1 VTQSDPEAFNLS
13 DYVGLRGHTPR
24 VVLNSRGKGLKTSSW
39 AAQTMEPRLVLLS
52 RGPELY
58 STRRLATEAEKMGW
72 MVDIFDPL
80 ALTIVVDGD
89 GGRVF
94 HKGWPVECEAVL
106 PRIGYSITRRGVAI
120 VRQFEQ
126 SGVIV
131 LNTSQGII
139 RSRDKLVAC
148 QMMAEARVPVPI
160 TAHVGAWE
168 DTDRAVRRVGGSPCV
183 VKSTEGTHG
192 SGVFLVNSP
201 QQARQLVFQ
210 MLERG
215 MRPLVQEYI
224 KESHGSDVRAL
235 VVGGEVVAS
244 MRRKAHGSEFR
255 SNFHLGGS
263 VSKVEL
269 TDEQR
274 NIAICSTQTLGL
286 EVAGVDMLESDRG
299 PLVLEVNSSPGLE
312 GIEGATRVNIAE
324 KVAQRLNNLY
334 ERASVDS
341 EKTEGGPGYNE
352 KGPEHA
358 F

>member
-1 VTQSDPEAFNLS
+1 
-13 DYVGLRGHTPR
+13 
-24 VVLNSRGKGLKTSSW
+24 
-39 AAQTMEPRLVLLS
+39 MEPRLVLLS

-131 LNTSQGII
+131 LNTSQGIM

-192 SGVFLVNSP
+192 SGVFLVNSS

-224 KESHGSDVRAL
+224 KESHGCDVRAL

-263 VSKVEL
+263 VNKVEL

-312 GIEGATRVNIAE
+312 GIEGATRINIAE

-341 EKTEGGPGYNE
+341 EKIEGGPGYNE
-352 KGPEHA
+352 KGSEHA

>member
-1 VTQSDPEAFNLS
+1 
-13 DYVGLRGHTPR
+13 
-24 VVLNSRGKGLKTSSW
+24 
-39 AAQTMEPRLVLLS
+39 MEPRLVLLS

-58 STRRLATEAEKMGW
+58 STRRLATEAEKAGW
-72 MVDIFDPL
+72 MVDIMDPM
-80 ALTIVVDGD
+80 ALTPVVDSD
-89 GGRVF
+89 GGGVLHR
-94 HKGWPVECEAVL
+94 GWTVECEAVL

-131 LNTSQGII
+131 LNSSQGIL

-168 DTDRAVRRVGGSPCV
+168 DTDRAVRRVGGAPCV

-192 SGVFLVNSP
+192 SGVFLVNSA

-224 KESHGSDVRAL
+224 KESHGSDIRAL

-244 MRRKAHGSEFR
+244 MRRKAYGSEFR

-263 VSKVEL
+263 VSIVDLSE
-269 TDEQR
+269 EQR
-274 NIAICSTQTLGL
+274 ESAIRSTETLGL
-286 EVAGVDMLESDRG
+286 ELAGGDLLESERG

-312 GIEGATRVNIAE
+312 GIEGATKLNVAE
-324 KVAQRLNNLY
+324 KVAIRLNRLY
-334 ERASVDS
+334 EDFLVDS
-341 EKTEGGPGYNE
+341 SEAQDNHGSNEGQSERAY
-352 KGPEHA
+352 
-358 F
+358 

>member
-1 VTQSDPEAFNLS
+1 VAQSGPEAFNTS
-13 DYVGLRGHTPR
+13 DLMSLWEHTPS
-24 VVLNSRGKGLKTSSW
+24 VGMSFRGKGLKTLSL
-39 AAQTMEPRLVLLS
+39 ATQTMEPRLVLLS

-58 STRRLATEAEKMGW
+58 STRRLATEAEKAGW
-72 MVDIFDPL
+72 IVDIIDPL
-80 ALTIVVDGD
+80 ALTIVVDED

-94 HKGWPVECEAVL
+94 HRGWPVECEAVL

-131 LNTSQGII
+131 LNTSQGILS
-139 RSRDKLVAC
+139 SRDKLVAC

-168 DTDRAVRRVGGSPCV
+168 DTDRAVRRVGGAPCV

-192 SGVFLVNSP
+192 SGVFLVNSA

-215 MRPLVQEYI
+215 MRPLVQEYV
-224 KESHGSDVRAL
+224 KESHGSDIRAL

-263 VSKVEL
+263 VSSVEL
-269 TDEQR
+269 TEEQSE
-274 NIAICSTQTLGL
+274 IAIRSTETLGL
-286 EVAGVDMLESDRG
+286 ELAGVDMLESERG

-312 GIEGATRVNIAE
+312 GIEGATKINVAE
-324 KVAQRLNNLY
+324 KVAIRMNKMYDDLLVAPSDSEEIRDPNEGQT
-334 ERASVDS
+334 ERA
-341 EKTEGGPGYNE
+341 Y
-352 KGPEHA
+352 
-358 F
+358 

>member
-1 VTQSDPEAFNLS
+1 
-13 DYVGLRGHTPR
+13 
-24 VVLNSRGKGLKTSSW
+24 
-39 AAQTMEPRLVLLS
+39 MEPRVVLLS

-58 STRRLATEAEKMGW
+58 STRRLATEAEKAGW
-72 MVDIFDPL
+72 LVDIIDPL
-80 ALTIVVDGD
+80 ALTVVVDED

-131 LNTSQGII
+131 LNSSQGII

-148 QMMAEARVPVPI
+148 QMMAEARIPVPI

-168 DTDRAVRRVGGSPCV
+168 DTDRAVRRVGGAPCV

-192 SGVFLVNSP
+192 SGVFLVNSA

-215 MRPLVQEYI
+215 MRPLVQEYV
-224 KESHGSDVRAL
+224 KESHGSDIRAL

-263 VSKVEL
+263 VSNVEL
-269 TDEQR
+269 TPKQR
-274 NIAICSTQTLGL
+274 EIAILSTEKLGL
-286 EVAGVDMLESDRG
+286 ELAGVDMLESDRG

-312 GIEGATRVNIAE
+312 GIEAATKINVAE
-324 KVAQRLNNLY
+324 KVATRMNKLY
-334 ERASVDS
+334 EDVLVDTSEAEGTPGSNGSQSERA
-341 EKTEGGPGYNE
+341 
-352 KGPEHA
+352 

>member
-1 VTQSDPEAFNLS
+1 M
-13 DYVGLRGHTPR
+13 
-24 VVLNSRGKGLKTSSW
+24 
-39 AAQTMEPRLVLLS
+39 AAGNMEPRLVVLS

-58 STRRLATEAEKMGW
+58 STRRLATEAEKSGW
-72 MVDIFDPL
+72 IVDIVDPL
-80 ALTIVVDGD
+80 ALTIVVDED

-126 SGVIV
+126 MGVIV
-131 LNTSQGII
+131 LNSSQGII

-148 QMMAEARVPVPI
+148 QMMAEKRVPVPI

-168 DTDRAVRRVGGSPCV
+168 DTDRAVRRVGGTPCV

-192 SGVFLVNSP
+192 SGVFLINSF
-201 QQARQLVFQ
+201 QQARQLVYQ

-224 KESHGSDVRAL
+224 EESHGSDVRAL
-235 VVGGEVVAS
+235 VVGGDVVAS

-269 TDEQR
+269 TDEQKE
-274 NIAICSTQTLGL
+274 IAVTATKTLGL
-286 EVAGVDMLESDRG
+286 ELAGVDMLESQRG

-312 GIEGATRVNIAE
+312 GIESSTRINVAA
-324 KVAQRLNNLY
+324 KVAERITSIYESLPNLGTRADDVDVGIGS
-334 ERASVDS
+334 ERSQGTS
-341 EKTEGGPGYNE
+341 
-352 KGPEHA
+352 
-358 F
+358 

>member
-1 VTQSDPEAFNLS
+1 MS
-13 DYVGLRGHTPR
+13 
-24 VVLNSRGKGLKTSSW
+24 SRGKGLKTLSL
-39 AAQTMEPRLVLLS
+39 AAQSMEPRLVLLS

-58 STRRLATEAEKMGW
+58 STRRLATEAEKAGW
-72 MVDIFDPL
+72 IVDIIDPL
-80 ALTIVVDGD
+80 ALTIVVDED

-94 HKGWPVECEAVL
+94 HRGWPVECEAVL

-131 LNTSQGII
+131 LNTSQGILS
-139 RSRDKLVAC
+139 SRDKLVAC

-168 DTDRAVRRVGGSPCV
+168 DTDRAVRRVGGAPCV

-192 SGVFLVNSP
+192 SGVFLVNSA

-215 MRPLVQEYI
+215 MRPLVQEYV
-224 KESHGSDVRAL
+224 KESHGSDIRAL

-263 VSKVEL
+263 VSSVEL
-269 TDEQR
+269 TEEQSE
-274 NIAICSTQTLGL
+274 IAIRSTETLGL
-286 EVAGVDMLESDRG
+286 ELAGVDMLESERG

-312 GIEGATRVNIAE
+312 GIEGATKINVAE
-324 KVAQRLNNLY
+324 KVAIRMNKMYDDLLVAPSDSEEIRDPNEGQT
-334 ERASVDS
+334 ERA
-341 EKTEGGPGYNE
+341 Y
-352 KGPEHA
+352 
-358 F
+358 

>member
-1 VTQSDPEAFNLS
+1 MPC
-13 DYVGLRGHTPR
+13 
-24 VVLNSRGKGLKTSSW
+24 SR
-39 AAQTMEPRLVLLS
+39 
-52 RGPELY
+52 
-58 STRRLATEAEKMGW
+58 
-72 MVDIFDPL
+72 
-80 ALTIVVDGD
+80 
-89 GGRVF
+89 
-94 HKGWPVECEAVL
+94 
-106 PRIGYSITRRGVAI
+106 GYSITRRGVAI

-131 LNTSQGII
+131 LNSSQGIL

-148 QMMAEARVPVPI
+148 QMMAESRVPVPI

-215 MRPLVQEYI
+215 MRPLVQEYV
-224 KESHGSDVRAL
+224 KESHGSDIRAL

-263 VSKVEL
+263 VSNVDLSE
-269 TDEQR
+269 EQR
-274 NIAICSTQTLGL
+274 EIAIRSSETLGL
-286 EVAGVDMLESDRG
+286 EFAGVDMLESDRG

-312 GIEGATRVNIAE
+312 GIEGATKINVAE
-324 KVAQRLNNLY
+324 KVATRLNKLY
-334 ERASVDS
+334 QEVLVVSSEAKENHGSNESHSERA
-341 EKTEGGPGYNE
+341 
-352 KGPEHA
+352 

>member
-1 VTQSDPEAFNLS
+1 M
-13 DYVGLRGHTPR
+13 
-24 VVLNSRGKGLKTSSW
+24 KTLPW
-39 AAQTMEPRLVLLS
+39 AAQDMEPRLVLLS

-58 STRRLATEAEKMGW
+58 STRRLATEAEKAGW
-72 MVDIFDPL
+72 LVNIIDPL
-80 ALTIVVDGD
+80 ALTIVVDED
-89 GGRVF
+89 GGRVL

-126 SGVIV
+126 TGVIV
-131 LNTSQGII
+131 LNTSKGIL

-168 DTDRAVRRVGGSPCV
+168 DTDRAVRRVGGTPCV

-224 KESHGSDVRAL
+224 KESHGSDIRAL

-263 VSKVEL
+263 VSNVEL
-269 TDEQR
+269 TEDQR
-274 NIAICSTQTLGL
+274 EIAISSTETLGL
-286 EVAGVDMLESDRG
+286 ELAGVDMLESDRG

-312 GIEGATRVNIAE
+312 GIEGATKINIAE
-324 KVAQRLNNLY
+324 KVASRLNKLY
-334 ERASVDS
+334 GDFMVDS
-341 EKTEGGPGYNE
+341 NE
-352 KGPEHA
+352 VVGTNNPKERDSERVY
-358 F
+358 

>member
-1 VTQSDPEAFNLS
+1 
-13 DYVGLRGHTPR
+13 
-24 VVLNSRGKGLKTSSW
+24 
-39 AAQTMEPRLVLLS
+39 MEPRLVILS

-58 STRRLATEAEKMGW
+58 STRRLATEAEKTGW
-72 MVDIFDPL
+72 IVDIVDPL
-80 ALTIVVDGD
+80 ALTIVVDEE

-94 HKGWPVECEAVL
+94 HKGWPVQCEAVL

-126 SGVIV
+126 MGVIV
-131 LNTSQGII
+131 LNSSQGII

-148 QMMAEARVPVPI
+148 QMMAERRVPVPI

-168 DTDRAVRRVGGSPCV
+168 DTDRAVRRVGGTPCV

-192 SGVFLVNSP
+192 SGVFLINSF
-201 QQARQLVFQ
+201 QQARQLVYQ

-224 KESHGSDVRAL
+224 EESHGSDVRAL

-269 TDEQR
+269 TDEQKE
-274 NIAICSTQTLGL
+274 IAVTATETLGL
-286 EVAGVDMLESDRG
+286 ELAGVDMLESQRG

-312 GIEGATRVNIAE
+312 GIESSTRINVAA
-324 KVAQRLNNLY
+324 KVAERITSIYESLPNLETPADDLDVGVGS
-334 ERASVDS
+334 ERSQGTS
-341 EKTEGGPGYNE
+341 
-352 KGPEHA
+352 
-358 F
+358 

>member
-1 VTQSDPEAFNLS
+1 M
-13 DYVGLRGHTPR
+13 
-24 VVLNSRGKGLKTSSW
+24 KTLPW
-39 AAQTMEPRLVLLS
+39 AAQDMEPRLVLLS

-58 STRRLATEAEKMGW
+58 STRRLATEAEKAGW
-72 MVDIFDPL
+72 LVNIIDPL
-80 ALTIVVDGD
+80 ALTIVVDED
-89 GGRVF
+89 GGRVL

-126 SGVIV
+126 TGVIV
-131 LNTSQGII
+131 LNTSQGIL

-168 DTDRAVRRVGGSPCV
+168 DTDRAVRRVGGTPCV

-224 KESHGSDVRAL
+224 KESHGSDIRAL

-263 VSKVEL
+263 VSNVEL
-269 TDEQR
+269 TEDQR
-274 NIAICSTQTLGL
+274 EIAISSTETLGL
-286 EVAGVDMLESDRG
+286 ELAGVDMLESDRG

-312 GIEGATRVNIAE
+312 GIEGATKINIAE
-324 KVAQRLNNLY
+324 KVASRLNKLY
-334 ERASVDS
+334 GDFMTDSNEVVGTNNPKERDS
-341 EKTEGGPGYNE
+341 ERVY
-352 KGPEHA
+352 
-358 F
+358 

>member
-1 VTQSDPEAFNLS
+1 
-13 DYVGLRGHTPR
+13 
-24 VVLNSRGKGLKTSSW
+24 
-39 AAQTMEPRLVLLS
+39 MEPRLVLLS

-72 MVDIFDPL
+72 MVDIIDPL
-80 ALTIVVDGD
+80 ALTIVVDED

-131 LNTSQGII
+131 LNTSQGIM

-263 VSKVEL
+263 VNKVEL

>member
-1 VTQSDPEAFNLS
+1 MTQSHPEAFNLS
-13 DYVGLRGHTPR
+13 DFVSPITHTR
-24 VVLNSRGKGLKTSSW
+24 NRIASSRGKELKTAPR
-39 AAQTMEPRLVLLS
+39 AAQDMEPRLVLLS

-58 STRRLATEAEKMGW
+58 STRRLATEAEREGW
-72 MVDIFDPL
+72 MVDIIDPL
-80 ALTIVVDGD
+80 ALTIVVDDD
-89 GGRVF
+89 GGKVF

-126 SGVIV
+126 TGVIV
-131 LNTSQGII
+131 LNSSQGIL

-192 SGVFLVNSP
+192 SGVFLVNSS

-215 MRPLVQEYI
+215 MRPLVQEYV

-263 VSKVEL
+263 VTGVDL
-269 TDEQR
+269 TEEQR
-274 NIAICSTQTLGL
+274 RIAILSAETLGL

-312 GIEGATRVNIAE
+312 GIEGATKVNVAA
-324 KVAQRLNNLY
+324 KVAEHLNDLY
-334 ERASVDS
+334 SSNSEISEELSFSVSSS
-341 EKTEGGPGYNE
+341 ENGSEQ
-352 KGPEHA
+352 A
-358 F
+358 L

>member
-1 VTQSDPEAFNLS
+1 MAQSGPEAFNPS
-13 DYVGLRGHTPR
+13 DFMSIRGHTPS
-24 VVLNSRGKGLKTSSW
+24 VGMSYRGKGLKALSL

-58 STRRLATEAEKMGW
+58 STRRLATEAEKVGW
-72 MVDIFDPL
+72 IVDIVDPL
-80 ALTIVVDGD
+80 ALTVVVDED

-94 HKGWPVECEAVL
+94 HRGWPVECEAVL

-131 LNTSQGII
+131 LNTSQGIL

-168 DTDRAVRRVGGSPCV
+168 DTDRAVRRVGGAPCV

-192 SGVFLVNSP
+192 SGVFLVNSA
-201 QQARQLVFQ
+201 QQARQLVYQ

-215 MRPLVQEYI
+215 MRPLVQEYV
-224 KESHGSDVRAL
+224 KESHGSDIRAL

-263 VSKVEL
+263 VSSVEL
-269 TDEQR
+269 TEEQSE
-274 NIAICSTQTLGL
+274 IAIRSTETLGL
-286 EVAGVDMLESDRG
+286 ELAGVDMLESERG

-312 GIEGATRVNIAE
+312 GIEGATKINVAE
-324 KVAQRLNNLY
+324 KVAIRMNKMYDDFLVAPSDSEEIRGPNEGQS
-334 ERASVDS
+334 ERA
-341 EKTEGGPGYNE
+341 Y
-352 KGPEHA
+352 
-358 F
+358 

>member
-1 VTQSDPEAFNLS
+1 
-13 DYVGLRGHTPR
+13 
-24 VVLNSRGKGLKTSSW
+24 LKTVFW
-39 AAQTMEPRLVLLS
+39 TAETMEPRLILLS

-58 STRRLATEAEKMGW
+58 STRRLATEAEKAGW
-72 MVDIFDPL
+72 IVDILDPL

-89 GGRVF
+89 GGRIF

-126 SGVIV
+126 SGTIV
-131 LNTSQGII
+131 LNSSQGIL

-148 QMMAEARVPVPI
+148 QMMSEARIPVPI

-168 DTDRAVRRVGGSPCV
+168 DTDRAVRRVGGAPCV

-192 SGVFLVNSP
+192 SGVFLVNSA

-215 MRPLVQEYI
+215 MRPLVQEYV

-263 VSKVEL
+263 VNSVEL
-269 TDEQR
+269 TDEQKK
-274 NIAICSTQTLGL
+274 IAILSTETLGL
-286 EVAGVDMLESDRG
+286 ELAGVDMLESERG

-312 GIEGATRVNIAE
+312 GIEGATKINVAQ
-324 KVAQRLNNLY
+324 KVAMRMNDMYEAASLDPEKIGEEHGSNKRGS
-334 ERASVDS
+334 ERA
-341 EKTEGGPGYNE
+341 
-352 KGPEHA
+352 

>member
-1 VTQSDPEAFNLS
+1 
-13 DYVGLRGHTPR
+13 
-24 VVLNSRGKGLKTSSW
+24 
-39 AAQTMEPRLVLLS
+39 MEPRLVLLS

-58 STRRLATEAEKMGW
+58 STRRLATEVEKSGW
-72 MVDIFDPL
+72 IVDILDPL
-80 ALTIVVDGD
+80 ALTIVVDED
-89 GGRVF
+89 GGKVF

-131 LNTSQGII
+131 LNTSQGIM

-148 QMMAEARVPVPI
+148 QMLSEARVPIPI

-168 DTDRAVRRVGGSPCV
+168 DTDRAVRRVGGAPCV

-192 SGVFLVNSP
+192 SGVFLVNSAP
-201 QQARQLVFQ
+201 QARQLVSQ

-215 MRPLVQEYI
+215 MRPLVQQYI
-224 KESHGSDVRAL
+224 EESHGSDIRAL
-235 VVGGEVVAS
+235 VVGGKVVAS

-263 VSKVEL
+263 VSSVEL
-269 TDEQR
+269 TDQQR
-274 NIAICSTQTLGL
+274 EIAIHSSETLGL
-286 EVAGVDMLESDRG
+286 EVAGVDMLESERG
-299 PLVLEVNSSPGLE
+299 ALVLEVNSSPGLE
-312 GIEGATRVNIAE
+312 GIEGATKINVAQSVAMRLNDLYEGSSLNPE
-324 KVAQRLNNLY
+324 KVEDIHGSNRN
-334 ERASVDS
+334 ES
-341 EKTEGGPGYNE
+341 EQ
-352 KGPEHA
+352 A

>member
-1 VTQSDPEAFNLS
+1 
-13 DYVGLRGHTPR
+13 
-24 VVLNSRGKGLKTSSW
+24 
-39 AAQTMEPRLVLLS
+39 MEPRLVLLS

-58 STRRLATEAEKMGW
+58 STRRLATEAEKLGW
-72 MVDIFDPL
+72 VVDIIDPL
-80 ALTIVVDGD
+80 ALTIVVDED
-89 GGRVF
+89 GGRIF

-126 SGVIV
+126 SGAIV
-131 LNTSQGII
+131 LNSSQGIL

-148 QMMAEARVPVPI
+148 QMMAGARVPVPI

-168 DTDRAVRRVGGSPCV
+168 DADRAVRRVGGSPCV

-192 SGVFLVNSP
+192 SGVFLANSS
-201 QQARQLVFQ
+201 QQARQLVLQ

-224 KESHGSDVRAL
+224 KESHGSDIRAF

-244 MRRKAHGSEFR
+244 MLRKAHGNEFR

-263 VSKVEL
+263 VSNVEL
-269 TDEQR
+269 TDNQR
-274 NIAICSTQTLGL
+274 NIAIRSTQTLGL
-286 EVAGVDMLESDRG
+286 ELAGVDMLESDRG

-312 GIEGATRVNIAE
+312 GIEGATRINVAE
-324 KVAQRLNNLY
+324 KVAQRLSDLY
-334 ERASVDS
+334 ERESVDS
-341 EKTEGGPGYNE
+341 EKIEGVSGYNE
-352 KGPEHA
+352 NGSEHA

>member
-1 VTQSDPEAFNLS
+1 
-13 DYVGLRGHTPR
+13 
-24 VVLNSRGKGLKTSSW
+24 
-39 AAQTMEPRLVLLS
+39 MEPRVVLLS

-58 STRRLATEAEKMGW
+58 STRRLATEAEKAGW
-72 MVDIFDPL
+72 LVDIIDPL
-80 ALTIVVDGD
+80 ALTIVVDED
-89 GGRVF
+89 GGRVL

-126 SGVIV
+126 TGVIV
-131 LNTSQGII
+131 LNTSQGIL

-168 DTDRAVRRVGGSPCV
+168 DTDRAVRRVGGTPCV

-224 KESHGSDVRAL
+224 KESHGSDIRAL

-263 VSKVEL
+263 VSNVEM
-269 TDEQR
+269 TEDQR
-274 NIAICSTQTLGL
+274 EIAISSTETLGL
-286 EVAGVDMLESDRG
+286 ELAGVDMLESDRG

-312 GIEGATRVNIAE
+312 GIEGATKINIAE
-324 KVAQRLNNLY
+324 KVASRLNKLY
-334 ERASVDS
+334 GDFMADSNEVVGTNKPKERDS
-341 EKTEGGPGYNE
+341 ERVY
-352 KGPEHA
+352 
-358 F
+358 

>member
-1 VTQSDPEAFNLS
+1 
-13 DYVGLRGHTPR
+13 
-24 VVLNSRGKGLKTSSW
+24 LKTLPW
-39 AAQTMEPRLVLLS
+39 AAQDMEPRLVLLS

-58 STRRLATEAEKMGW
+58 STRRLATEAEKAGW
-72 MVDIFDPL
+72 LVNIIDPL
-80 ALTIVVDGD
+80 ALTIVVDED
-89 GGRVF
+89 GGRVL

-126 SGVIV
+126 TGVIV
-131 LNTSQGII
+131 LNTSQGIL

-168 DTDRAVRRVGGSPCV
+168 DTDRAVRRVGGTPCV

-224 KESHGSDVRAL
+224 KESHGSDIRAL

-263 VSKVEL
+263 VSNVEL
-269 TDEQR
+269 TEDQR
-274 NIAICSTQTLGL
+274 EIAISSTETLGL
-286 EVAGVDMLESDRG
+286 ELAGVDMLESDRG

-312 GIEGATRVNIAE
+312 GIEGATKINIAE
-324 KVAQRLNNLY
+324 KVASRLNKLY
-334 ERASVDS
+334 GDFMADSNEVEGANNPKERDS
-341 EKTEGGPGYNE
+341 ERVY
-352 KGPEHA
+352 
-358 F
+358 

>member
-1 VTQSDPEAFNLS
+1 
-13 DYVGLRGHTPR
+13 
-24 VVLNSRGKGLKTSSW
+24 LKTVFW
-39 AAQTMEPRLVLLS
+39 AAETMEPRLVLLS

-58 STRRLATEAEKMGW
+58 STRRLATEAEKAGW
-72 MVDIFDPL
+72 IVDILDPL

-89 GGRVF
+89 GGRIF
-94 HKGWPVECEAVL
+94 HNGWPIECEAVL
-106 PRIGYSITRRGVAI
+106 PRIGYSITRRGVAV

-126 SGVIV
+126 SGIIV
-131 LNTSQGII
+131 LNSSQGIL

-148 QMMAEARVPVPI
+148 QMMSEARIPVPI

-168 DTDRAVRRVGGSPCV
+168 DTDRAVRRVGGTPCV

-192 SGVFLVNSP
+192 SGVFLVNSA

-215 MRPLVQEYI
+215 MRPLVQEYV

-263 VSKVEL
+263 VNSVEL
-269 TDEQR
+269 TDEQKK
-274 NIAICSTQTLGL
+274 IAIRSTETLGL
-286 EVAGVDMLESDRG
+286 ELAGVDMLESERG

-312 GIEGATRVNIAE
+312 GIEGATKINVAQ
-324 KVAQRLNNLY
+324 KVAMRMNDMYEAASLDSERMGEGHGSNKRGS
-334 ERASVDS
+334 ERA
-341 EKTEGGPGYNE
+341 
-352 KGPEHA
+352 

>member
-1 VTQSDPEAFNLS
+1 
-13 DYVGLRGHTPR
+13 
-24 VVLNSRGKGLKTSSW
+24 
-39 AAQTMEPRLVLLS
+39 MEPRLVLLS

-131 LNTSQGII
+131 LNSSQGII

-192 SGVFLVNSP
+192 SGVFLVNSS

-224 KESHGSDVRAL
+224 KESHGCDVRAL

-263 VSKVEL
+263 VNKVEL

-312 GIEGATRVNIAE
+312 GIEGATRINIAE

>member
-1 VTQSDPEAFNLS
+1 
-13 DYVGLRGHTPR
+13 
-24 VVLNSRGKGLKTSSW
+24 LKTLPW
-39 AAQTMEPRLVLLS
+39 AAQDMEPRLVLLS

-58 STRRLATEAEKMGW
+58 STRRLATEAEKAGW
-72 MVDIFDPL
+72 LVNIIDPL
-80 ALTIVVDGD
+80 ALTIVVDED
-89 GGRVF
+89 GGRVL

-126 SGVIV
+126 TGVIV
-131 LNTSQGII
+131 LNTSQGIL

-168 DTDRAVRRVGGSPCV
+168 DTDRAVRRVGGTPCV

-224 KESHGSDVRAL
+224 KESHGSDIRAL

-263 VSKVEL
+263 VSNVEL
-269 TDEQR
+269 TEDQR
-274 NIAICSTQTLGL
+274 EIAISSTETLGL
-286 EVAGVDMLESDRG
+286 ELAGVDMLESDRG

-312 GIEGATRVNIAE
+312 GIEGATKINIAE
-324 KVAQRLNNLY
+324 KVASRLNKLY
-334 ERASVDS
+334 GDFMTDSNEVVGTNNPKERDS
-341 EKTEGGPGYNE
+341 ERVY
-352 KGPEHA
+352 
-358 F
+358 